1 MGLIKSSHFP
11 RYRECHR
18 MDESAQHALSW
29 ITRPRPGI
37 KWRIPAR
44 TETNRLNPGLT
55 YFQSHHSS

>member
-11 RYRECHR
+11 RDCECHR
-18 MDESAQHALSW
+18 MDESVQHAHSW

-55 YFQSHHSS
+55 SFQSHHTS

>member
-11 RYRECHR
+11 RYGERHR

-29 ITRPRPGI
+29 MTRPRPGI

-55 YFQSHHSS
+55 SFQPHHSS